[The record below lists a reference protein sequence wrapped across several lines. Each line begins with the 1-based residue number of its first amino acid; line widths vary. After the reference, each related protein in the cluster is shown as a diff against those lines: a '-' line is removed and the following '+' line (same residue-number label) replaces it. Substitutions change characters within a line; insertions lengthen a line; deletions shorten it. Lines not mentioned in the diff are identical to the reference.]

1 MPRVLP
7 PAARFIALSMTL
19 CACGAAAMADNVPG
33 SPARVLGALGWS
45 QAMTTLSDEEK
56 KAGWKLLFDGK
67 TLAGWRGFK
76 SETPVGWKAVD
87 GVLSRESAGG
97 DLMTVEEFGDFELAL
112 EWKLAKGGNSGIF
125 FHVTKEGDET
135 WWSGPEFQV
144 LDNAVHK
151 DGKNPLTSAGSN
163 YAVHPPTRDAT
174 KSIGEWNSVRV
185 VVKGPHVEHWLNGVK
200 VVEYELWSEDW
211 HKRVKASKFDK
222 IPIYGRA
229 KRGHIA
235 LQDHGDPVW
244 FRNIKIR
251 PL

>member
-7 PAARFIALSMTL
+7 SAARFLTLLIAFVVCRTVAMAENQGMTALSD
-19 CACGAAAMADNVPG
+19 A
-33 SPARVLGALGWS
+33 
-45 QAMTTLSDEEK
+45 EK

-76 SETPVGWKAVD
+76 TETPPSGWKAID
-87 GVLSRESAGG
+87 GVLSREAAGG
-97 DLMTVEEFGDFELAL
+97 DIMTVEEFGDFELSL

-144 LDNAVHK
+144 LDNTVHR
-151 DGKNPLTSAGSN
+151 DGKVELTSAGSN
-163 YAVHPPTRDAT
+163 YALHPPIRDVT
-174 KSIGEWNSVRV
+174 KPVGEWNSVRIL
-185 VVKGPHVEHWLNGVK
+185 VKGPHVEHWMNGVK
-200 VVEYELWSEDW
+200 IVEYELWSEDW
-211 HKRVKASKFDK
+211 HQRVKASKFDK

-244 FRNIKIR
+244 YRNIKIR